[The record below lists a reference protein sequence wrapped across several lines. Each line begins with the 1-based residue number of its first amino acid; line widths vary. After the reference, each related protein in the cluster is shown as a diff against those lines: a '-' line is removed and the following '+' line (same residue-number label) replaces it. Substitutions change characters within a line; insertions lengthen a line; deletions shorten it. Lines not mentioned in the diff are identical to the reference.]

1 MCTHH
6 TQEGTLQVPEGRQG
20 SLHFAWS
27 LVGQRSRNSVQM
39 GESKDG
45 MRGPDGDW
53 TLSGQRKKREK
64 GGNID

>member
-1 MCTHH
+1 M
-6 TQEGTLQVPEGRQG
+6 PEGRQG